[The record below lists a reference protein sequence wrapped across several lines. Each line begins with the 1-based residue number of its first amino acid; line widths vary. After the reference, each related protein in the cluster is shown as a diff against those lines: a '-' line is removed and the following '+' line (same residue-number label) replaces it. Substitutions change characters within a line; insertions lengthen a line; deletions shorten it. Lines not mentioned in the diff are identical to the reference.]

1 MSEDLPKE
9 NTEDSVDELCGCRD
23 CIDKHISSGKANG
36 ILAKILEHV
45 EANKNN
51 PGDSWTHVKVYD
63 DCKEAVLKLIEKLRD
78 EITLQS
84 NDGRLKFGFRQAL
97 RQLEHEVK
105 KL

>member
-23 CIDKHISSGKANG
+23 CIDKHISSGKADE
-36 ILAKILEHV
+36 ILAKILEYV

-51 PGDSWTHVKVYD
+51 PGDSWVHIKPYD
-63 DCKEAVLKLIEKLRD
+63 DWKEDVLKIIQKVRCKMRRRPS
-78 EITLQS
+78 Q
-84 NDGRLKFGFRQAL
+84 FGWAAAL
-97 RQLEHEVK
+97 RMVEDAVK